1 MVPAVQEV
9 WERPAPQLPERA
21 GARPPGAVLVGTPS
35 LLVGMS
41 SLPVGTF
48 WAGQAVGTFW
58 AGQAVGPTVPL
69 FVWLSGFWDLSSPT
83 RG

>member
-48 WAGQAVGTFW
+48 WAGQAVGP
-58 AGQAVGPTVPL
+58 AVPL

>member
-9 WERPAPQLPERA
+9 WERPALQLPERA
-21 GARPPGAVLVGTPS
+21 RARPPGAALVGTP
-35 LLVGMS
+35 

-48 WAGQAVGTFW
+48 WAGQAVGP
-58 AGQAVGPTVPL
+58 AVPL
-69 FVWLSGFWDLSSPT
+69 FVGLSGFWDLSSPI